1 MSYACVRAD
10 NSGNSVQMGSTVTK
24 CNAVTKQSGSKE
36 WFWPTEI
43 VSSNERY
50 KGETEEALLLQMLM
64 MLMMN
69 M

>member
-1 MSYACVRAD
+1 ME
-10 NSGNSVQMGSTVTK
+10 TVFRWAAQSLK
-24 CNAVTKQSGSKE
+24 NNAVTKQSGSKE